1 MNGRR
6 LCLGCLS
13 DWAEPGSAQCY
24 MCDAECARSRKTSHR
39 RYVHADEQPVEWWGP
54 TLMDINPEDVQ
65 FGFHEVDFHPSDPD
79 EWGVQMPNDE
89 FVSNRAVTLE
99 EMRKVGAV

>member
-1 MNGRR
+1 
-6 LCLGCLS
+6 
-13 DWAEPGSAQCY
+13 
-24 MCDAECARSRKTSHR
+24 
-39 RYVHADEQPVEWWGP
+39 
-54 TLMDINPEDVQ
+54 MDINPEDVQ